1 MLYNTD
7 TDEWEESYTLASD
20 VPASDERAE
29 VIIPEYPQIDE
40 TTLRLS
46 QIRVSLSTITVS
58 NHRQKRILPVIAIG
72 LLRGVAFKVILRY
85 VRIKVKQKIKAE
97 LKEAARSAAL
107 RLACELWHKQDR
119 GVNNRQLPPCPCKK
133 SQANRDDRY
142 TRENLIQDLWRE
154 EVFKRDKATGGCYR
168 QSNVG

>member
-46 QIRVSLSTITVS
+46 QIRVSLSTITAS
-58 NHRQKRILPVIAIG
+58 NHRQIRNLLASAFGSILEAGKAIFRYTKR
-72 LLRGVAFKVILRY
+72 
-85 VRIKVKQKIKAE
+85 KVKENIE
-97 LKEAARSAAL
+97 EAARSAVL
-107 RLACELWHKQDR
+107 RGACESWYKLDR

-133 SQANRDDRY
+133 SQADRDDRY
-142 TRENLIQDLWRE
+142 TKENFEQDLWRE
-154 EVFKRDKATGGCYR
+154 NVFKRDKATGGCYR

>member
-46 QIRVSLSTITVS
+46 QIRVSLSTITPS
-58 NHRQKRILPVIAIG
+58 NHRQKRLLPALVIGGLIRVVGRAI
-72 LLRGVAFKVILRY
+72 IRY
-85 VRIKVKQKIKAE
+85 AWKKIKEKIKDE
-97 LKEAARSAAL
+97 LKEAERSAKL
-107 RLACELWHKQDR
+107 RLACELWHKLDR

-142 TRENLIQDLWRE
+142 TKENIVQDLWRE
-154 EVFKRDKATGGCYR
+154 KVFKRDQASGGCYR

>member
-7 TDEWEESYTLASD
+7 TDEWEESYTLAPD

-46 QIRVSLSTITVS
+46 QIRVSLSTITPS
-58 NHRQKRILPVIAIG
+58 NHRQKRLLPALAIG
-72 LLRGVAFKVILRY
+72 GLIRVAGRAIIRY
-85 VRIKVKQKIKAE
+85 AWKKTKQKIKDE
-97 LKEAARSAAL
+97 LKEAERSAKL
-107 RLACELWHKQDR
+107 RLACELWHKLDR

-142 TRENLIQDLWRE
+142 TKENIVQDLWRE
-154 EVFKRDKATGGCYR
+154 KVFKRDKASGGCYR